1 MGWRDESLRRGLRPH
16 RCAKLIAPT
25 CSDPKGSCRRTATST
40 WPSMPTRSRRSA
52 RTHPTS
58 TRPRARLSIG
68 LTSTD
73 LPSDQSSVFL
83 LCRRASSNKPP
94 QGLRA
99 ATTSSASSYD
109 PTRSYRSRTSFAT
122 RLFAAATRTI
132 RALYKIATASR
143 LYSLPEQV

>member
-1 MGWRDESLRRGLRPH
+1 MPQNRHLYLAFDAHTLEKIYENTSNLNSTACPTFDWAHLDGLALGP
-16 RCAKLIAPT
+16 
-25 CSDPKGSCRRTATST
+25 
-40 WPSMPTRSRRSA
+40 
-52 RTHPTS
+52 
-58 TRPRARLSIG
+58 
-68 LTSTD
+68 
-73 LPSDQSSVFL
+73 VF
-83 LCRRASSNKPP
+83 RVPPAEGRHKMTNKPP